1 MKKRKIIE
9 LVVITLLIII
19 STPVLGQEPL
29 SKTQNNKYEFRY
41 PGEWEPMEAIWI
53 KPNIKSFL
61 AGPNVETGMLD
72 CIKELAHFVKV
83 NISVKNDTI
92 LQQTKARLINYG
104 IDMSKVNFIQNFPE
118 SRGYG
123 TSRDT
128 GPAFLINDNKEIMA
142 VDFDYI
148 SVFGGGKPDERTVQ
162 TEKKDRDWAN
172 FLNIPVRKA
181 NVGSEG
187 GARESNGKGTLMLVE
202 KLELKRNYH
211 LDREEIEA
219 EFKKGLG
226 VSKIIWLKK
235 GLIEDEPGNYGT
247 IWNDL
252 YPIGSGGHIDLFCR
266 FAGPNTILLSE
277 VKKEE
282 TKNNLVAAIN
292 YEILEENYRI
302 LKNSTDQDGK
312 PFNIIR
318 VPVGPFMTAKHVL
331 TKENKYIL
339 DIVNGSK
346 VGDTFHYILGT
357 SYLNFIIANGVVI
370 TSKYWKQG
378 RSTDFKVRDE
388 NAKKALQKAFPDHK
402 IVMIDIEG
410 YNHDGAGFHC
420 ITLNQPKAN

>member
-1 MKKRKIIE
+1 MYSLNLKASF
-9 LVVITLLIII
+9 LILSLFY
-19 STPVLGQEPL
+19 STTICLCQVNQT
-29 SKTQNNKYEFRY
+29 KDEFRY

-53 KPNIKSFL
+53 QPNSKSFL
-61 AGPNVETGMLD
+61 AGPNVETGKLD
-72 CIKELAHFVKV
+72 CIKELANYVKV
-83 NISVKNDTI
+83 NIRVRNDTI
-92 LQQTKARLINYG
+92 LQNTKTRLINYG
-104 IDMSKVNFIQNFPE
+104 IDMRNVNFIKNFPQT
-118 SRGYG
+118 GGFG

-128 GPAFLINDNKEIMA
+128 GPAFLINDAGQLMA

-148 SVFGGGKPDERTVQ
+148 DVFGGRPDERTAL
-162 TEKKDRDWAN
+162 TEKRDRAWAE
-172 FLNIPVRKA
+172 FLNIPIRKA

-202 KLELKRNYH
+202 KLEFKRNFQ
-211 LDREEIEA
+211 RERNEIEA
-219 EFKKGLG
+219 EFKKALN

-235 GLIEDEPGNYGT
+235 GLIEDETGNYGT

-318 VPVGPFMTAKHVL
+318 IPVGPFMTAKHVL
-331 TKENKYIL
+331 TEENKYIL

-370 TSKYWKQG
+370 TSKYFKEG
-378 RSTDFKVRDE
+378 RSQEFKVRDE
-388 NAKKALQKAFPDHK
+388 NAKAALQKAFPNHK
-402 IVMIDIEG
+402 IVQIDIEG

-420 ITLNQPKAN
+420 VTLNQPASLKK

>member
-1 MKKRKIIE
+1 MKKRKMIE

-19 STPVLGQEPL
+19 STPLLGQEPL
-29 SKTQNNKYEFRY
+29 SKTPNNKDEFRY

-53 KPNIKSFL
+53 QPNSKSFL
-61 AGPNVETGMLD
+61 AGPNVERGMLD
-72 CIKELAHFVKV
+72 CIKELTNFVKV
-83 NISVKNDTI
+83 NIRVFKNDTI
-92 LQQTKARLINYG
+92 LQQTKTRLINYG
-104 IDMSKVNFIQNFPE
+104 IDMSKVNFIKNFPDTA
-118 SRGYG
+118 RGG

-148 SVFGGGKPDERTVQ
+148 SMFGPPNKRTAL
-162 TEKKDRDWAN
+162 TDKKDRDWAN

-181 NVGSEG
+181 KVGSEG

-202 KLELKRNYH
+202 KLELKRNFH
-211 LDREEIEA
+211 LGRKEIEA

-226 VSKIIWLKK
+226 VSKIIWLRK
-235 GLIEDEPGNYGT
+235 GLIEDETGSYGT
-247 IWNDL
+247 IWRDL
-252 YPIGSGGHIDLFCR
+252 YPIGAGGHIDLFCR
-266 FAGPNTILLSE
+266 FAGANTILLSE

-318 VPVGPFMTAKHVL
+318 IPVGPFMTAKHVL
-331 TKENKYIL
+331 TEENKYIL

-370 TSKYWKQG
+370 TSKYFKEG
-378 RSTDFKVRDE
+378 RSQEFKVRDE
-388 NAKKALQKAFPDHK
+388 KAKLALQKAFPKHK
-402 IVMIDIEG
+402 IVQIDIEG

-420 ITLNQPKAN
+420 VTLNQPKAN